1 MKKYKLLALGCA
13 LLLGMSCCLTG
24 CTTPEKTGDT
34 SKKQTEQ
41 QEEIKKA
48 ETQDINDVHLRD
60 KDRLYENDD
69 ETSVVTM
76 YLTVSRGNSSEGT
89 ITPGRRS
96 TVIRPMIMTRWE

>member
-41 QEEIKKA
+41 QVKCYNK
-48 ETQDINDVHLRD
+48 
-60 KDRLYENDD
+60 
-69 ETSVVTM
+69 VVTE
-76 YLTVSRGNSSEGT
+76 VANK
-89 ITPGRRS
+89 I
-96 TVIRPMIMTRWE
+96 

>member
-48 ETQDINDVHLRD
+48 ETQDINDVHLGD
-60 KDRLYENDD
+60 KDSLYENDD
-69 ETSVVTM
+69 EASVVTM

-89 ITPGRRS
+89 AHTWKEINS
-96 TVIRPMIMTRWE
+96 

>member
-1 MKKYKLLALGCA
+1 MCPFIRNVLLPD
-13 LLLGMSCCLTG
+13 GMYH
-24 CTTPEKTGDT
+24 PEKTGDT

-60 KDRLYENDD
+60 KDSLYENDD
-69 ETSVVTM
+69 EASVVTM
-76 YLTVSRGNSSEGT
+76 YLTVSVEILQRERL
-89 ITPGRRS
+89 IPGRRL

>member
-1 MKKYKLLALGCA
+1 
-13 LLLGMSCCLTG
+13 MSCCLTG
-24 CTTPEKTGDT
+24 CTTPENTGDT

>member
-41 QEEIKKA
+41 QTEQQEEIKKA
-48 ETQDINDVHLRD
+48 ETQDLSLIHI
-60 KDRLYENDD
+60 
-69 ETSVVTM
+69 
-76 YLTVSRGNSSEGT
+76 SEPT
-89 ITPGRRS
+89 
-96 TVIRPMIMTRWE
+96 RPY